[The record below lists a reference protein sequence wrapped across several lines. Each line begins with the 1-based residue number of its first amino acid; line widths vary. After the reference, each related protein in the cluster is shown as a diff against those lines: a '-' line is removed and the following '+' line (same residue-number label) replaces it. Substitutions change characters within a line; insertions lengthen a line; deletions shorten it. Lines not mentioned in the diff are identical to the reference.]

1 MTKASPQQRRDQRS
15 SRLPLPQPATSGKCG
30 STKTSSLAMSY
41 SALEQSTGKNK
52 ALVSRDC
59 RSVPRG
65 KHSPSSSADTV
76 EVIQRP
82 GRSDL
87 EISVSH
93 DDQENTMMNF
103 AASSYAEGGGA
114 DPRTPKSGGAGS
126 VGILSPTGRESAIQ
140 RPGFASPKI
149 LNESSKTPT
158 SHRNHQRGALYVS
171 RSKET
176 GIQKPAVRSPRRLAE
191 SFADVSSECGKEL
204 VEGGVELIMI
214 ETSVKSKEEG
224 VHEEALTSLLPVL
237 DSYAPET
244 DSKDHN
250 GNQDESLDAR
260 LGGLA
265 IHVFHDQEEDREKI
279 VSLSEKGMIPGYGD
293 TDSQEQSFLSPQAI
307 SKQTYVSIGTQ
318 TSGVYID
325 SRVGGDEHAVKR
337 KDLGSPAPELEE
349 IPKNKQGVVGEAGNT
364 TASLPEFPGKVICA
378 MSELKTKNISHIDA
392 EEGLTVSTTST
403 PPSFNSAVMDRD
415 VETMKKSNSVYNVG
429 DQRHSSTEIKHA
441 YESAAC
447 CIIQ

>member
-1 MTKASPQQRRDQRS
+1 M
-15 SRLPLPQPATSGKCG
+15 
-30 STKTSSLAMSY
+30 
-41 SALEQSTGKNK
+41 
-52 ALVSRDC
+52 
-59 RSVPRG
+59 
-65 KHSPSSSADTV
+65 
-76 EVIQRP
+76 
-82 GRSDL
+82 
-87 EISVSH
+87 
-93 DDQENTMMNF
+93 

-126 VGILSPTGRESAIQ
+126 VVILSPTGRESAIQ
-140 RPGFASPKI
+140 RPGFTSPKI

-214 ETSVKSKEEG
+214 ETSVKSKGEG
-224 VHEEALTSLLPVL
+224 VHEETLTSLLPVL

-307 SKQTYVSIGTQ
+307 SEQTYVSIGTQ